1 MKKKYLPWIIGI
13 AFALVV
19 AALFIFGLW
28 YIGALLLLLP
38 VAGAVYIWV
47 YRNRL
52 SEKLLNKQ
60 KPTSYFTDLTGRNMA
75 GLVVGGKKTWQY
87 LELPKSADIYRA
99 VTFGSTTPM
108 LLNIMKTYFSHVKK
122 QGDVYFVY
130 DSEDAMFERK
140 VTVED
145 NKFIHQ
151 HLFLEQKITIDNK
164 AYAKSYDQDPKFMRE
179 LVKNTIQKKLG
190 EFEGS
195 TWTLEEKVT
204 GISEKTAEKVLAL
217 LQTVIEFC
225 QERDLKPHILL
236 INKATEVEF
245 RNNKLMTT
253 LNKKYGNVASV
264 IFNADELNRTIA
276 G

>member
-13 AFALVV
+13 ALVLV
-19 AALFIFGLW
+19 LAALFIFGLW
-28 YIGALLLLLP
+28 YIGILLLLLLA
-38 VAGAVYIWV
+38 AGAVYVWV
-47 YRNRL
+47 GRNRL

-75 GLVVGGKKTWQY
+75 GLVVGGKKTWKY
-87 LELPKSADIYRA
+87 LELPKSADIYKA
-99 VTFGSTTPM
+99 VTFGSSTPM
-108 LLNIMKTYFSHVKK
+108 LMNIVKTYFSHVKK

-130 DSEDAMFERK
+130 DSEDMMFERQ

-145 NKFIHQ
+145 NKFIHP

-164 AYAKSYDQDPKFMRE
+164 AYAKSYDQDSKFMRD
-179 LVKNTIQKKLG
+179 LMKNTFLKKCG
-190 EFEGS
+190 EFHGS

-204 GISEKTAEKVLAL
+204 GISEKTAEKVQAL
-217 LQTVIEFC
+217 LENFVEFC
-225 QERDLKPHILL
+225 RERDLKPHILL
-236 INKATEVEF
+236 INKATQVEF

-253 LNKKYGNVASV
+253 LNKKYGTVASV
-264 IFNADELNRTIA
+264 IFNADELNRTVA